1 MAAWLGQRT
10 APAWAGIWAVGLVVV
25 ERAERMGGRPGA
37 STKPSNTIGTHCN
50 AATHYNHATAKP
62 NSVA

>member
-1 MAAWLGQRT
+1 M
-10 APAWAGIWAVGLVVV
+10 V